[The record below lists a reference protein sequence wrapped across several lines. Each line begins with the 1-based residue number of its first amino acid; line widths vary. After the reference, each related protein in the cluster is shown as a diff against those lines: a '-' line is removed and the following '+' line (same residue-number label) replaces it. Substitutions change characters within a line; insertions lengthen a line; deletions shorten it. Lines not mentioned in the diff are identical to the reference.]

1 MPILTRY
8 YVGWLFNKKPIKNQP
23 ESWFFIGLLELI
35 YSELAWCV
43 DKA

>member
-8 YVGWLFNKKPIKNQP
+8 YIGVLFNKKSKKHQTAIRY
-23 ESWFFIGLLELI
+23 FFGLLELI